1 MSNFKLSRE
10 LILVIVIKSNSLVFK
25 FYLLKFAM
33 TVFTFSKGCLLS
45 VWEIW
50 NSDSSKHTLSS
61 EIYQWIDS
69 LLQTLGRCI
78 IFIKISYKSKILL
91 RDSTCDITC
100 LLFLR
105 PKACQMYNIDGRTL
119 SILGNSSR
127 WILTFQQNF

>member
-1 MSNFKLSRE
+1 MSNFKLSRQ
-10 LILVIVIKSNSLVFK
+10 LILVIVIKSNSSVFK
-25 FYLLKFAM
+25 FYLLTFAM

-45 VWEIW
+45 VWEIL
-50 NSDSSKHTLSS
+50 NSDSLKHTLSS

-69 LLQTLGRCI
+69 LLQTLGLCI
-78 IFIKISYKSKILL
+78 IFLKISYKSKILL

-100 LLFLR
+100 LPFLG